1 MRHFLFQFRFL
12 QSVQNFAMNNKLLKT
27 ISIKQSNERIFFQFS
42 LSGMLKITESVV
54 YITIYILFIYTF
66 TRIHLRKTRIIY
78 YRTVNKFKFCDR

>member
-1 MRHFLFQFRFL
+1 MRKFLFQFRFL

-27 ISIKQSNERIFFQFS
+27 ISSNSQIKEVFFQFS

-78 YRTVNKFKFCDR
+78 YRTVNKSKFCDR